1 MNGVDN
7 SFAIVS
13 KYEFSFTNIVE
24 SKWTFGTICFGQI
37 EA

>member
-7 SFAIVS
+7 TFAIVS
-13 KYEFSFTNIVE
+13 EDEFSFTNILKP
-24 SKWTFGTICFGQI
+24 KWTFGTICFGQI